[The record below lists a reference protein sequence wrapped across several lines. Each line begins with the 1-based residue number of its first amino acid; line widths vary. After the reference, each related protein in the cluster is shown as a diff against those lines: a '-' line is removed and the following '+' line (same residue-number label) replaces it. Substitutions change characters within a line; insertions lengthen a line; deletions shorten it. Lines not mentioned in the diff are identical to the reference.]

1 MTGTPSLGEVPS
13 GGARALLVTF
23 GWAGTPG
30 SFPKVTR
37 CKSGTNSR
45 HDRSNGYVHNPKE
58 PPKSCV
64 ATYAHREQA
73 LSHIGL
79 LTTPDNQPCGMKLL

>member
-13 GGARALLVTF
+13 GGVRALLVTF

-37 CKSGTNSR
+37 RKGGTNSR
-45 HDRSNGYVHNPKE
+45 HDRSNGYV
-58 PPKSCV
+58 
-64 ATYAHREQA
+64 
-73 LSHIGL
+73 
-79 LTTPDNQPCGMKLL
+79 LTPNNQKKRVV

>member
-1 MTGTPSLGEVPS
+1 S
-13 GGARALLVTF
+13 GGAGALLVTF

-45 HDRSNGYVHNPKE
+45 RDRSNGYVHRPKTIAVE
-58 PPKSCV
+58 L
-64 ATYAHREQA
+64 HLEA
-73 LSHIGL
+73 LYIQDYWHL
-79 LTTPDNQPCGMKLL
+79 VLR